1 MKIVFIAYIH
11 GVGGAQKQSVLIAN
25 AMANLGCD
33 VTLMILGAIKKEF
46 EIDKRIKVINIE
58 KKNSRVVGIIDEYFS
73 IKKALKNIRPDVTIS
88 FWLQPIYLV
97 AAMSKKIRGKII
109 YSERCDPSNSHYSG
123 LRGLI
128 RHFSF
133 KKVDGFVFQTSAAR
147 SFFSKKIQ
155 SKSIIIPNPVFI
167 DKTIRRSLRDDGD
180 IVAVGRLHPQKNY
193 KLLIKSFSLIEDKY
207 PSVKLKIY
215 GGGEQKKDL
224 DDMIK
229 KFGLSHQVL
238 LMGES
243 DNVINEIKDA
253 RLFVISSDYEG
264 MPNALLEA
272 MSIGLPCISTDW
284 APGGVSD
291 IIKNGKNGIIVPAKN
306 ENELARAM
314 DNLLSD
320 DKKSKMIGEAAK
332 ESMEKHNPNK
342 VFEKWY
348 NWIKKV
354 AGKNEEWA

>member
-33 VTLMILGAIKKEF
+33 VTLIILGTIKKEF

-58 KKNSRVVGIIDEYFS
+58 KKNSRVVSIIAEYFS
-73 IKKALKNIRPDVTIS
+73 IKKALKKIRPDVTIS

-97 AAMSKKIRGKII
+97 AAMSKKIRGKIV

-123 LRGLI
+123 LRGLL

-147 SFFSKKIQ
+147 SFFGKKTQ
-155 SKSIIIPNPVFI
+155 SKSVIIPNPVFI
-167 DKTIRRSLRDDGD
+167 DRTIKKHLENGKD

-193 KLLIKSFSLIEDKY
+193 ELLIKSFGLIKDKY

-224 DDMIK
+224 ENMIK
-229 KFGLSHQVL
+229 RLSLGNQVL

-306 ENELARAM
+306 ENGLARAM
-314 DNLLSD
+314 DDLLSD
-320 DKKSKMIGEAAK
+320 DKKSKMIGIEARG
-332 ESMEKHNPNK
+332 SMEKHNPNK

-348 NWIKKV
+348 NWIKEV
-354 AGKNEEWA
+354 AKKNEK